1 MSYRIPF
8 DIFCNTVREVLII
21 LEDNPYK
28 VQLIGKIDI
37 IFNLRNPYIPLK
49 MRERERE
56 RERENKMVKLLRLDC
71 TLPFFF

>member
-1 MSYRIPF
+1 MSYHIPF
-8 DIFCNTVREVLII
+8 YIFCNIVRVVFII

-49 MRERERE
+49 MSERERE
-56 RERENKMVKLLRLDC
+56 REKFWKRKRK
-71 TLPFFF
+71 